1 MAGAQLATDLFLI
14 ILEKLD
20 LLLIRASLPLLVS
33 NNLVVGLGIRLEFLD
48 LRLRDLETTFQL
60 LSLLLELEELL

>member
-1 MAGAQLATDLFLI
+1 MAGAQLATDLFLV

-20 LLLIRASLPLLVS
+20 LLLIRASLSLLIP
-33 NNLVVGLGIRLEFLD
+33 NNFVVGLGIRLELLD
-48 LRLRDLETTFQL
+48 LRLRDLEATFQL

>member
-1 MAGAQLATDLFLI
+1 MAGAQLATDLLLV

-20 LLLIRASLPLLVS
+20 LLLIRASLPLFIP
-33 NNLVVGLGIRLEFLD
+33 NNLVVGLGIRLELLD

-60 LSLLLELEELL
+60 LPLLFKLEELL

>member
-1 MAGAQLATDLFLI
+1 LAGAQLATDLFLV

-20 LLLIRASLPLLVS
+20 LLLIRASLPLLIP
-33 NNLVVGLGIRLEFLD
+33 NNLVVGLGIRLELLD

>member
-1 MAGAQLATDLFLI
+1 MAGAQLATDLFLV

-20 LLLIRASLPLLVS
+20 LLLIRASLPLLIP
-33 NNLVVGLGIRLEFLD
+33 NNLVVGLGIRLELLD

>member
-1 MAGAQLATDLFLI
+1 MAGAQLATDLFLV

-20 LLLIRASLPLLVS
+20 LLLIRASLSLLIP
-33 NNLVVGLGIRLEFLD
+33 NNLVVGLGIRLELLD
-48 LRLRDLETTFQL
+48 LRLRDLEATFQL

>member
-1 MAGAQLATDLFLI
+1 MAGAQLATDLFLV

-20 LLLIRASLPLLVS
+20 LLLIRASLPLLIP
-33 NNLVVGLGIRLEFLD
+33 NNLVVGLGIRLELLD
-48 LRLRDLETTFQL
+48 LRLRDLEATFQL

>member
-1 MAGAQLATDLFLI
+1 MAGAQLATDLFLVI
-14 ILEKLD
+14 FEKLD